1 MGQEEG
7 TGRAW
12 IKLRHY
18 SQGTERSGDMFSDG
32 SNLRSTQAVHKAKP
46 LSLVHVESVGNT
58 HRPPLL
64 HLSSLSIALIALG
77 SCNSP
82 MGWETVELCRGLAS
96 STHSVLAVSRHQL
109 HPF

>member
-18 SQGTERSGDMFSDG
+18 SQGTERSGDLFSDG
-32 SNLRSTQAVHKAKP
+32 NNLRLAQAVHKAKP

-58 HRPPLL
+58 L
-64 HLSSLSIALIALG
+64 HSYT
-77 SCNSP
+77 CQ
-82 MGWETVELCRGLAS
+82 V
-96 STHSVLAVSRHQL
+96 SVKH
-109 HPF
+109 